1 MDGENNPNR
10 LPMKSFHS
18 SEFDSSG
25 LKALLFD
32 MGDVLYDATLWRR
45 WVLQVLRRFGLVTN
59 YQAFFRVWESEYL
72 EPVNLGKADFWETF
86 ATFLRSAGLPTTAIN
101 EVITAAEPRRRLLQ
115 RGLRPLPGVPET
127 CAQLSQ
133 AGVRLATISNN
144 EQSSDTLRERLRWCQ
159 AGRHFEGVF
168 PSCEIGAVMPDE
180 AAYSA
185 VLEGL
190 NLTVNQVAF
199 VGHDTC
205 ELAGAKAAGM
215 RTIAVNN
222 EPDAVADY
230 YLDNFADLTQLL
242 EEQQVLRAA

>member
-1 MDGENNPNR
+1 MDGENSSIR
-10 LPMKSFHS
+10 LPMKSFEN
-18 SEFDSSG
+18 SEFNSSG

-45 WVLQVLRRFGLVTN
+45 WVLQVLRRFGLITN

-86 ATFLRSAGLPTTAIN
+86 STFLRSAGLPTNAID
-101 EVITAAEPRRRLLQ
+101 EVITAAEPRRRQ
-115 RGLRPLPGVPET
+115 FQQGLRPLPGVPAT

-133 AGVRLATISNN
+133 AGWRLATISNN
-144 EQSSDTLRERLRWCQ
+144 EMSSEALGERLRWCK

-180 AAYSA
+180 AAYAA
-185 VLEGL
+185 VLRGL
-190 NLTVNQVAF
+190 SLSFEEVAF
-199 VGHDTC
+199 IGHDTC

-215 RTIAVNN
+215 RTLAVNN

-230 YLDNFADLTQLL
+230 YLESFAELTTLL
-242 EEQQVLRAA
+242 GEQRVLRAA